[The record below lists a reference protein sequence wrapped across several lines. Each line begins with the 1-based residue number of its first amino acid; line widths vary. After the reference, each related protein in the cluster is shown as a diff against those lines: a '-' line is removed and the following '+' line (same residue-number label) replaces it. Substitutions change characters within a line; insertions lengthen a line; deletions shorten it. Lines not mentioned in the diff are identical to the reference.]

1 VARVKAIPGA
11 GGAAAA
17 AAEAEHYR
25 PELVTDEEPR
35 YLRRQ
40 KPLEI
45 RRKKFGGR
53 NWPLYRRVVGYGVL
67 GIVGI
72 AAAWSASNFLLYSP
86 KMLLLNEEQ
95 IELTGNHIVTR
106 EAVLQPFLRDRNRS
120 ILRIPL
126 DARRSDLEQLPWVE
140 SASVQRIL
148 PNRLRVE
155 LTERTPIAF
164 LKIGNELALVDAQGV
179 ILERPEGEDLHFP
192 IVTGISEDLPR
203 EQREKRMQIY
213 QEFIKDVDLVRPG
226 SSDRVSE
233 IELANPK
240 DLRAVMTG
248 LGRSGNAV
256 PGIPD
261 EADAQAVTVHFG
273 GGEFTSKYRMLVE
286 NFAQW
291 QANAGR
297 VRSIDLQ
304 YARQVVINPD
314 ASAGVSVARAK

>member
-1 VARVKAIPGA
+1 MARVKAMPG
-11 GGAAAA
+11 GAAA
-17 AAEAEHYR
+17 AAEAENYR

-53 NWPLYRRVVGYGVL
+53 NWPLYRRVAGYSVL
-67 GIVGI
+67 GVAGV
-72 AAAWSASNFLLYSP
+72 AAAWAGMDFLLHSP
-86 KMLLLNEEQ
+86 KMLLLNDGQ
-95 IELTGNHIVTR
+95 IEVANNRIVTR
-106 EAVLQPFLRDRNRS
+106 EAIVQQFARDHRHS
-120 ILRIPL
+120 IVSVPL
-126 DARRSDLEQLPWVE
+126 DARRSELEQMPWVE
-140 SASVQRIL
+140 SATVQRIL
-148 PNRLRVE
+148 PNRLHIE
-155 LTERTPIAF
+155 IAERTPIAF
-164 LKIGNELALVDAQGV
+164 LRVGNELALVDGQGV
-179 ILERPEGEDLHFP
+179 ILDRPEGEEFHFP

-213 QEFIKDVDLVRPG
+213 EEFMKDIELVRPG
-226 SSDRVSE
+226 SADRVSE

-240 DLRAVMTG
+240 DLRAVITG
-248 LGRSGNAV
+248 LGSTNSV

-261 EADAQAVTVHFG
+261 EASRQAVTVHFG
-273 GGEFTSKYRMLVE
+273 NGEFTGKYRMLVE

-314 ASAGVSVARAK
+314 ATVSMARTK

>member
-1 VARVKAIPGA
+1 MARVKALPRG
-11 GGAAAA
+11 AAA
-17 AAEAEHYR
+17 AAEAEQYR

-53 NWPLYRRVVGYGVL
+53 SWPFYRQV
-67 GIVGI
+67 
-72 AAAWSASNFLLYSP
+72 AAWSALGLVGAAAAIAGVRFLLYSP
-86 KMLLLNEEQ
+86 QMLLRNAEQ
-95 IELTGNHIVTR
+95 IDVGGNHIVSR
-106 EAVLQPFLRDRNRS
+106 EAVLQQFLRDRNRS
-120 ILRIPL
+120 IVSIPL
-126 DARRSDLEQLPWVE
+126 DKRRSELEQIPWVE
-140 SASVQRIL
+140 TASVQRIL
-148 PNRLRVE
+148 PNHLRVE

-164 LKIGNELALVDAQGV
+164 LRNGNELALVDAQGV
-179 ILERPEGEDLHFP
+179 ILDRPEGEDLHFP

-240 DLRAVMTG
+240 DLRAVITG
-248 LGRSGNAV
+248 IGGSNV

-261 EADAQAVTVHFG
+261 AANTQAVTVHFG
-273 GGEFTSKYRMLVE
+273 SGDFTGKYRMLVE

-297 VRSIDLQ
+297 VRSVDLQ
-304 YARQVVINPD
+304 YSRQVVINPD
-314 ASAGVSVARAK
+314 ASAGGSTARSK

>member
-1 VARVKAIPGA
+1 MARVKALPAGG

-17 AAEAEHYR
+17 AETENYR

-53 NWPLYRRVVGYGVL
+53 NWPLYRRVAGYSFFGV
-67 GIVGI
+67 VSI
-72 AAAWSASNFLLYSP
+72 AAAWVAVDFLQHSP
-86 KMLLLNEEQ
+86 KMLLLNESQVE
-95 IELTGNHIVTR
+95 ILNNHMVTR
-106 EAVLQPFLRDRNRS
+106 DAILQQFARDRNHS
-120 ILRIPL
+120 VVSVPL
-126 DARRSDLEQLPWVE
+126 DLRRSQLEQMPWVE
-140 SASVQRIL
+140 SATVQRIL
-148 PNRLRVE
+148 PNRLHIE
-155 LTERTPIAF
+155 ITERTPIAF
-164 LKIGNELALVDAQGV
+164 LRLGNELALVDGQGV
-179 ILERPEGEDLHFP
+179 ILDRPEGEEFHFP

-213 QEFIKDVDLVRPG
+213 SEFMKDIELVRPG
-226 SSDRVSE
+226 SADRVSE
-233 IELANPK
+233 IDLSTPK
-240 DLRAVMTG
+240 DLRAVITG
-248 LGRSGNAV
+248 LGSSNSV

-261 EADAQAVTVHFG
+261 EASTQAVTVHFG
-273 GGEFTSKYRMLVE
+273 GGEFTGKYRMLVE

-314 ASAGVSVARAK
+314 ASATVAVARAK

>member
-11 GGAAAA
+11 GGAAA

-53 NWPLYRRVVGYGVL
+53 NWPLYRRVVGYGVI
-67 GIVGI
+67 GIVGM
-72 AAAWSASNFLLYSP
+72 AAAWTASNFLLYSP

-126 DARRSDLEQLPWVE
+126 DARRIDLEQLQWVE

-179 ILERPEGEDLHFP
+179 ILDRPEGEDLQFP

-203 EQREKRMQIY
+203 GQREKRMQIY

-261 EADAQAVTVHFG
+261 EADKQAVTVHFG

>member
-1 VARVKAIPGA
+1 MARVKAIPA

-17 AAEAEHYR
+17 EAETYR

-53 NWPLYRRVVGYGVL
+53 NWPLYRRLAGYGML
-67 GIVGI
+67 GIVGL
-72 AAAWSASNFLLYSP
+72 AAVWVGVDFLLHSP
-86 KMLLLNEEQ
+86 KMLLLNDTQ
-95 IELTGNHIVTR
+95 IQVDDNNIVTR
-106 EAVLQPFLRDRNRS
+106 DAILQQFARDHRHS
-120 ILRIPL
+120 VVSIPL
-126 DARRSDLEQLPWVE
+126 DERRSQLEQMPWVE
-140 SASVQRIL
+140 SATVQRIL
-148 PNRLRVE
+148 PNRLHIKI
-155 LTERTPIAF
+155 TERTPIAF
-164 LKIGNELALVDAQGV
+164 LRIGNELALVDAQGV
-179 ILERPEGEDLHFP
+179 ILDRPEGEDLHFP

-213 QEFIKDVDLVRPG
+213 QEFMKDIELVRPG
-226 SSDRVSE
+226 SADRVSE
-233 IELANPK
+233 IELANTK

-248 LGRSGNAV
+248 LASTNSV

-261 EADAQAVTVHFG
+261 EASSQAVTVHFG
-273 GGEFTSKYRMLVE
+273 AGDFVAKYRMLVE

-314 ASAGVSVARAK
+314 ANAAVSVARAK

>member
-11 GGAAAA
+11 GAAAA

-72 AAAWSASNFLLYSP
+72 AAAWGASNFLLHSP

-126 DARRSDLEQLPWVE
+126 DARRRDLEQLPWVE

-148 PNRLRVE
+148 PDRLRVE

-164 LKIGNELALVDAQGV
+164 LKLGNELALVDAQGV
-179 ILERPEGEDLHFP
+179 ILDRPDGEDLHFP

-297 VRSIDLQ
+297 MRSIDLQ